1 MEEINGSMAK
11 MSKLQIKL
19 NEHYIVS
26 ADVTRGSVLSFDFT
40 RFEWQ

>member
-11 MSKLQIKL
+11 MSLQIKL

-26 ADVTRGSVLSFDFT
+26 ADVTRGSVLSFDLT